1 MSDIVSSIKTDEK
14 GEAIIDLNEIETGD
28 YTVSASFY
36 KPTNTRHKQLAK
48 IIMSSTVTSL
58 VLKSMGQS

>member
-28 YTVSASFY
+28 YTVSASFSQ
-36 KPTNTRHKQLAK
+36 TNQYEAQTTSKDYHVFNGYFTR
-48 IIMSSTVTSL
+48 V
-58 VLKSMGQS
+58 